1 MARTHQL
8 YGEWLRRQRRR
19 REAREQLRTA
29 YEMFSSLGTR
39 GFAERARAELEA
51 TGEHARRRTSDV
63 AAEALTPQEARI
75 ARLAAEGVSNPGIAE
90 QLYVSRRTVES
101 HLTKIYAKLGVNSRT
116 QLAYIMLRAD

>member
-1 MARTHQL
+1 MPRR
-8 YGEWLRRQRRR
+8 GLRRGTVIHQEVTRRTRLHQRVDRPP
-19 REAREQLRTA
+19 RT
-29 YEMFSSLGTR
+29 T
-39 GFAERARAELEA
+39 RAELEA

-75 ARLAAEGVSNPGIAE
+75 ARLAAEGASNPEIAE